1 MQIILFHKHAILSR
15 LISLNVRDV
24 TQLVT
29 KICPIFLHIFKA
41 AKKQKLSTVLISGC
55 MPGLIK
61 VWELRNGVPS

>member
-1 MQIILFHKHAILSR
+1 MQIILFHKHAILSL

-41 AKKQKLSTVLISGC
+41 AKKTETVHRFAFRMYAYAIR
-55 MPGLIK
+55 I
-61 VWELRNGVPS
+61 RI